1 MGAHAVEKGGREP
14 VALGNDLTKGS
25 VAKTLVRFTVPFL
38 LSNVLHTL
46 YSIVDMYIVGQYADA
61 TQISAVS
68 IGAAV
73 MLLVNGLIMG
83 LGTGSTVLVGQTI
96 GSRREIDEKET
107 ISTVFAVFPLFAL
120 ILLALGQILAPTLLR
135 LLNTPPEAW
144 DGAMGY
150 LRVCFI
156 GLIFTGFFF
165 AIASVLRAM
174 GDSKGPMIFIAIS
187 CVCNIFGDILCVGVL
202 HMGAPG
208 AALATSASQGLSVLI
223 GYFYLRRRNFPF
235 DFRPKSFRIYGTR
248 LRALLR
254 IGGPTAL
261 QETMTNISFLALEAI
276 INKMGYIATA
286 AVGVCDRVFNV
297 AIIPGIAF
305 SSAISAMVA
314 QNTGAGEYR
323 RGRECLRTGLMI
335 ALAIAALIFA
345 ALALFPAAIIGS
357 FTKDASV
364 VSAGVDYMTFF
375 KFDCMLFTLAFC
387 VNGYIN
393 GTGHTR
399 YTMIVNLIASFAV
412 RLPLIWYI
420 SRMPGASL
428 YRISFGLPSASLVQF
443 LVGLAFLIFA
453 KSEREHR
460 RAPGSELR

>member
-1 MGAHAVEKGGREP
+1 MTVGT
-14 VALGNDLTKGS
+14 DLTKGS
-25 VAKTLVRFTVPFL
+25 VAKTLVRFVLPFL

-73 MLLVNGLIMG
+73 MMMANGFIMG

-96 GSRREIDEKET
+96 GSRREKDEKET
-107 ISTVFAVFPLFAL
+107 ISTVFAVFPLIAL
-120 ILLALGQILAPTLLR
+120 IMLAICQLLLPVLLR

-144 DGAMGY
+144 DGAIAY
-150 LRVCFI
+150 LRICFI

-187 CVCNIFGDILCVGVL
+187 CVCNIFGDILCVGAL
-202 HMGAPG
+202 HMGAAG
-208 AALATSASQGLSVLI
+208 AALATSVSQGLSVLI

-235 DFRPKSFRIYGTR
+235 DFKPKSSRIYGSR
-248 LRALLR
+248 LKAFVR
-254 IGGPTAL
+254 IGAPTAL
-261 QETMTNISFLALEAI
+261 QETMTNISFLVLEAI
-276 INKMGYIATA
+276 INTMGYIATA

-323 RGRECLRTGLMI
+323 RGRECLRVGLLI
-335 ALAIAALIFA
+335 ALAISVVIFA
-345 ALALFPAAIIGS
+345 VLALFPAAIIGI
-357 FTKDASV
+357 FTKDAAV
-364 VSAGVDYMTFF
+364 VSSGVDYMTFF

-420 SRMPGASL
+420 SRLPGTTL
-428 YRISFGLPSASLVQF
+428 YHISFGLPSASLVQF
-443 LVGLAFLIFA
+443 LVGLAFLFFA
-453 KSEREHR
+453 KSEREQR
-460 RAPGSELR
+460 RNKLG

>member
-1 MGAHAVEKGGREP
+1 MAV
-14 VALGNDLTKGS
+14 GNDLTRGS
-25 VAKTLVRFTVPFL
+25 VTKTLVRFTIPFL
-38 LSNVLHTL
+38 LSNILHTL

-73 MLLVNGLIMG
+73 MMLVNGLIMG
-83 LGTGSTVLVGQTI
+83 LGSGSTVLVGQTI
-96 GSRREIDEKET
+96 GSRKEKDEKET

-120 ILLALGQILAPTLLR
+120 VLLFLGQILAPTLLR

-144 DGAMGY
+144 EGAIAY
-150 LRVCFI
+150 TRICFI
-156 GLIFTGFFF
+156 GIIFTGFFF

-202 HMGAPG
+202 KMGAAG
-208 AALATSASQGLSVLI
+208 AALATSVSQGISVVI

-235 DFRPKSFRIYGTR
+235 DFRPKSFRIYGNR
-248 LRALLR
+248 LKMLLR

-261 QETMTNISFLALEAI
+261 QETMTSISFLVLEAI

-286 AVGVCDRVFNV
+286 AVGVSDRVFNV

-305 SSAISAMVA
+305 SAAISAMVA

-323 RGRECLRTGLMI
+323 RSRECLRAGLLI
-335 ALAIAALIFA
+335 ALAISVVIFA

-412 RLPLIWYI
+412 RLPLIWFI
-420 SRMPGASL
+420 SRMPNATL
-428 YRISFGLPSASLVQF
+428 YHISFGLPSASLVQF
-443 LVGLAFLIFA
+443 LVGLAFLLFA
-453 KSEREHR
+453 KSEREQR
-460 RAPGSELR
+460 RKLKE

>member
-1 MGAHAVEKGGREP
+1 MTV
-14 VALGNDLTKGS
+14 GNDLTKGS

-46 YSIVDMYIVGQYADA
+46 YSLVDMRIVGRYADA
-61 TQISAVS
+61 TQMSAVS

-73 MLLVNGLIMG
+73 MMLVNGFIMG
-83 LGTGSTVLVGQTI
+83 LGTGSTVLVGHAI
-96 GSRREIDEKET
+96 GSKRETDEKET
-107 ISTVFAVFPLFAL
+107 IATVFAVFPLIA
-120 ILLALGQILAPTLLR
+120 LALLVIGQLVLPMLLR

-144 DGAMGY
+144 DGAIAY
-150 LRVCFI
+150 LRICFI

-187 CVCNIFGDILCVGVL
+187 CVCNIFGDLICVRGL
-202 HMGAPG
+202 HMGAAG

-223 GYFYLRRRNFPF
+223 GYFYLRRRSFPF
-235 DFRPKSFRIYGTR
+235 DFKPKSYRIYGSR
-248 LRALLR
+248 LKAFVR
-254 IGGPTAL
+254 IGAPTAL
-261 QETMTNISFLALEAI
+261 QETMTNISFLVLEAI
-276 INKMGYIATA
+276 INTMGYIATA

-323 RGRECLRTGLMI
+323 RGRECLRVGLLI
-335 ALAIAALIFA
+335 ALAISVVIFA
-345 ALALFPAAIIGS
+345 VLALFPAAIIGI
-357 FTKDASV
+357 FTKDAAV
-364 VSAGVDYMTFF
+364 VSSGVDYMTFF

-420 SRMPGASL
+420 SRLPGTTL
-428 YRISFGLPSASLVQF
+428 YHISFGLPSASLVQF
-443 LVGLAFLIFA
+443 LVGLAFLFFA
-453 KSEREHR
+453 KSEREQR
-460 RAPGSELR
+460 RNKLG

>member
-1 MGAHAVEKGGREP
+1 MTV
-14 VALGNDLTKGS
+14 GNDLTQGS

-83 LGTGSTVLVGQTI
+83 LGTGSTVLVGQSI
-96 GSRREIDEKET
+96 GSRREIDVKET

-120 ILLALGQILAPTLLR
+120 FLLALGQILAPMLLR

-144 DGAMGY
+144 DGAIAY
-150 LRVCFI
+150 LRICFI

-187 CVCNIFGDILCVGVL
+187 CVCNIFGDILCVGAL
-202 HMGAPG
+202 HMGAAG
-208 AALATSASQGLSVLI
+208 AALATSVSQGLSVLI
-223 GYFYLRRRNFPF
+223 GYFYLRKRNFPF
-235 DFRPKSFRIYGTR
+235 DFKPKSFKIYGNR
-248 LRALLR
+248 LKSLVR
-254 IGGPTAL
+254 IGTPTAL
-261 QETMTNISFLALEAI
+261 QETMTNISFLVLEAI

-286 AVGVCDRVFNV
+286 AVGVSDRVFNV

-314 QNTGAGEYR
+314 QNTGAGEYK
-323 RGRECLRTGLMI
+323 RGRECLRVGLLI
-335 ALAIAALIFA
+335 ALVISALIFA
-345 ALALFPAAIIGS
+345 AMAIFPAQIIGS
-357 FTKDASV
+357 FTKDAAV
-364 VSAGVDYMTFF
+364 VAAGVDYLTYF

-387 VNGYIN
+387 VIGYIN

-399 YTMIVNLIASFAV
+399 YTLIINIIASFAV
-412 RLPLIWYI
+412 RLPLIWYL
-420 SRMPGASL
+420 SRLPGATLKTISL
-428 YRISFGLPSASLVQF
+428 GLPSASLVQF
-443 LVGLAFLIFA
+443 LLGLAFLLFA
-453 KSEREHR
+453 KSEREQR
-460 RAPGSELR
+460 KQLGLR

>member
-1 MGAHAVEKGGREP
+1 MTV
-14 VALGNDLTKGS
+14 GNDLTKGS
-25 VAKTLVRFTVPFL
+25 VAKTLIRFTVPFL

-46 YSIVDMYIVGQYADA
+46 YSLVDMRIVGRYADA
-61 TQISAVS
+61 TQMSAVS

-73 MLLVNGLIMG
+73 MMLVNGFIMG
-83 LGTGSTVLVGQTI
+83 LGTGSTVLVGHAI
-96 GSRREIDEKET
+96 GSKKETDEKET
-107 ISTVFAVFPLFAL
+107 ISTVFAVFPLIAL
-120 ILLALGQILAPTLLR
+120 ALLAIGQLVLPLLLR

-144 DGAMGY
+144 DGAVAY
-150 LRVCFI
+150 LRICFI

-187 CVCNIFGDILCVGVL
+187 CVCNIFGDLICVRGL
-202 HMGAPG
+202 HMGAAG

-235 DFRPKSFRIYGTR
+235 DFKPKSFRIYGSR
-248 LRALLR
+248 LKAFVR
-254 IGGPTAL
+254 IGAPTAL
-261 QETMTNISFLALEAI
+261 QETMTNISFLVLEAI
-276 INKMGYIATA
+276 INTMGYIATA

-323 RGRECLRTGLMI
+323 RGRECLRVGLLI
-335 ALAIAALIFA
+335 ALGISIVIFA
-345 ALALFPAAIIGS
+345 ALALFPAAIIGI
-357 FTKDASV
+357 FTKDAAV
-364 VSAGVDYMTFF
+364 VSSGVDYMTFF

-420 SRMPGASL
+420 SRLPGTTL
-428 YRISFGLPSASLVQF
+428 YHISFGLPSASLVQF

-453 KSEREHR
+453 KSEREQR
-460 RAPGSELR
+460 RNKLG

>member
-1 MGAHAVEKGGREP
+1 MTV
-14 VALGNDLTKGS
+14 GNDLTQGS
-25 VAKTLVRFTVPFL
+25 VAKTLVRFTLPFL

-107 ISTVFAVFPLFAL
+107 ISTVFAVFPVFAL
-120 ILLALGQILAPTLLR
+120 ILLVLGQLVAPLLLR
-135 LLNTPPEAW
+135 ALNTPPEAW
-144 DGAMGY
+144 DGAIAY
-150 LRVCFI
+150 LRICFI

-165 AIASVLRAM
+165 AIAAVLRAM

-187 CVCNIFGDILCVGVL
+187 CVCNIFGDILCVGAL
-202 HMGAPG
+202 HMGAAG
-208 AALATSASQGLSVLI
+208 AALATSVSQGLSVLI
-223 GYFYLRRRNFPF
+223 GYFYLRKRHFPF
-235 DFRPKSFRIYGTR
+235 DFKPKSFKIYKNR
-248 LRALLR
+248 LKQLVR
-254 IGGPTAL
+254 IGTPTAL
-261 QETMTNISFLALEAI
+261 QETMTNISFLVLEAI

-286 AVGVCDRVFNV
+286 AVGVSDRVFNV

-314 QNTGAGEYR
+314 QNTGAGEYQ
-323 RGRECLRTGLMI
+323 RGRECLRVGLLI
-335 ALAIAALIFA
+335 ALVISALIFA
-345 ALALFPAAIIGS
+345 AMAIFPAQIIGS
-357 FTKDASV
+357 FTKDAAV
-364 VSAGVDYMTFF
+364 VAAGVDYLTYF

-387 VNGYIN
+387 VIGYIN

-399 YTMIVNLIASFAV
+399 YTLIINIIASFAV
-412 RLPLIWYI
+412 RLPLIWYL
-420 SRMPGASL
+420 SQQPGATLKTISL
-428 YRISFGLPSASLVQF
+428 GLPSASLVQF
-443 LVGLAFLIFA
+443 LLGLAFLFFA
-453 KSEREHR
+453 KSEQEQRKQ
-460 RAPGSELR
+460 LRLR

>member
-1 MGAHAVEKGGREP
+1 MTV
-14 VALGNDLTKGS
+14 GNDLTQGS

-68 IGAAV
+68 VGAAV
-73 MLLVNGLIMG
+73 MMLVNGLIMG

-120 ILLALGQILAPTLLR
+120 ILLVLGQLVAPLLLR
-135 LLNTPPEAW
+135 ALNTPPEAW
-144 DGAMGY
+144 DGAIAY
-150 LRVCFI
+150 LRICFI

-165 AIASVLRAM
+165 AIAAVLRAM

-187 CVCNIFGDILCVGVL
+187 CVCNIFGDILCVGTL
-202 HMGAPG
+202 HMGAAG
-208 AALATSASQGLSVLI
+208 AALATSVSQGLSVLI
-223 GYFYLRRRNFPF
+223 GYFYLRKRHFPF
-235 DFRPKSFRIYGTR
+235 DFKPKSFKIYKNR
-248 LRALLR
+248 LKQLVR
-254 IGGPTAL
+254 IGTPTAL
-261 QETMTNISFLALEAI
+261 QETMTNISFLVLEAI

-286 AVGVCDRVFNV
+286 AVGVSDRVFNV

-314 QNTGAGEYR
+314 QNTGAGEYK
-323 RGRECLRTGLMI
+323 RGRECLRVGLLI
-335 ALAIAALIFA
+335 ALVISALIFA
-345 ALALFPAAIIGS
+345 AMAIFPAQIIGS
-357 FTKDASV
+357 FTKDAAV
-364 VSAGVDYMTFF
+364 VAAGVDYLTYF

-387 VNGYIN
+387 VIGYIN

-399 YTMIVNLIASFAV
+399 FTLIINIIASFAV
-412 RLPLIWYI
+412 RLPLIWFLSRQPEATLKTI
-420 SRMPGASL
+420 SL
-428 YRISFGLPSASLVQF
+428 GLPSASLVQF
-443 LVGLAFLIFA
+443 LLGLAFLFFA
-453 KSEREHR
+453 KSEREQR
-460 RAPGSELR
+460 NRLENR

>member
-1 MGAHAVEKGGREP
+1 MAVGT
-14 VALGNDLTKGS
+14 DLTKGS

-83 LGTGSTVLVGQTI
+83 LGTGGTVLVGQTI
-96 GSRREIDEKET
+96 GSRREKDEKET

-120 ILLALGQILAPTLLR
+120 ILLALGQILVPTLLR

-144 DGAMGY
+144 NGAEAY
-150 LRVCFI
+150 LRICFI

-202 HMGAPG
+202 KMGAAG
-208 AALATSASQGLSVLI
+208 AALATSVSQGISVVI
-223 GYFYLRRRNFPF
+223 GYFYLRRRSFPF
-235 DFRPKSFRIYGTR
+235 DFRPRSFRIFR
-248 LRALLR
+248 NKLNMLVR
-254 IGGPTAL
+254 IGAPTAL
-261 QETMTNISFLALEAI
+261 QETMTNISFLVLEAI

-323 RGRECLRTGLMI
+323 RGRECLRAGLLI
-335 ALAIAALIFA
+335 ALAISLVIFA
-345 ALALFPAAIIGS
+345 ALALFPAQIIGS
-357 FTKDASV
+357 FTKDAAV
-364 VSAGVDYMTFF
+364 VSSGVDYMTFF

-412 RLPLIWYI
+412 RLPLIWFI
-420 SRMPGASL
+420 SQRPGATL
-428 YRISFGLPSASLVQF
+428 YHISFGLPSASLVQF
-443 LVGLAFLIFA
+443 LVGLGFLLFA
-453 KSEREHR
+453 KSERDQR
-460 RAPGSELR
+460 QKLQ

>member
-1 MGAHAVEKGGREP
+1 MNV
-14 VALGNDLTKGS
+14 GNDLTQGS
-25 VAKTLVRFTVPFL
+25 VARTLVRFTVPFL

-83 LGTGSTVLVGQTI
+83 LGTGSTVLVGQSI
-96 GSRREIDEKET
+96 GSRREIDVKET

-120 ILLALGQILAPTLLR
+120 FLLALGQILAPTLLR

-144 DGAMGY
+144 DGAIAY
-150 LRVCFI
+150 LRICFI

-202 HMGAPG
+202 HMGAAG
-208 AALATSASQGLSVLI
+208 AALATSVSQGLSVLI
-223 GYFYLRRRNFPF
+223 GYFYLRKRNFPF
-235 DFRPKSFRIYGTR
+235 DFKPRSFKIYGNR
-248 LRALLR
+248 LKNLVR
-254 IGGPTAL
+254 IGTPTAL
-261 QETMTNISFLALEAI
+261 QETMTNISFLVLEAI

-286 AVGVCDRVFNV
+286 AVGVSDRVFNV

-323 RGRECLRTGLMI
+323 RGRECLRVGLLI
-335 ALAIAALIFA
+335 AFVISALIFA
-345 ALALFPAAIIGS
+345 AMAIFPAQIIGS
-357 FTKDASV
+357 FTKDAAV
-364 VSAGVDYMTFF
+364 VAAGVDYLTYF

-387 VNGYIN
+387 VIGYIN

-399 YTMIVNLIASFAV
+399 YTLIINIIASFAV
-412 RLPLIWYI
+412 RLPLIWYL
-420 SRMPGASL
+420 SRLPGATLKTISL
-428 YRISFGLPSASLVQF
+428 GLPSASLVQF
-443 LVGLAFLIFA
+443 LLGLAFFFFA
-453 KSEREHR
+453 KSEREQR
-460 RAPGSELR
+460 KQLKG

>member
-1 MGAHAVEKGGREP
+1 MNV
-14 VALGNDLTKGS
+14 GNDLTQGS

-83 LGTGSTVLVGQTI
+83 LGTGSTVLVGQSI
-96 GSRREIDEKET
+96 GSRREIDVKET

-120 ILLALGQILAPTLLR
+120 FLLALGQILAPTLLR

-144 DGAMGY
+144 DGAIAY
-150 LRVCFI
+150 LRICFI

-187 CVCNIFGDILCVGVL
+187 CVCNIFGDILCVGAL
-202 HMGAPG
+202 HMGAAG
-208 AALATSASQGLSVLI
+208 AALATSVSQGLSVLI
-223 GYFYLRRRNFPF
+223 GYFYLRKRNFPF
-235 DFRPKSFRIYGTR
+235 DFKPKSFKIYGNR
-248 LRALLR
+248 LKSLVR
-254 IGGPTAL
+254 IGTPTAL
-261 QETMTNISFLALEAI
+261 QETMTNISFLVLEAI

-286 AVGVCDRVFNV
+286 AVGVSDRVFNV

-323 RGRECLRTGLMI
+323 RGRECLRVGLLI
-335 ALAIAALIFA
+335 AFVISALIFA
-345 ALALFPAAIIGS
+345 AMAIFPAQIIGS
-357 FTKDASV
+357 FTKDAAV
-364 VSAGVDYMTFF
+364 VAAGVDYLTYF

-387 VNGYIN
+387 VIGYIN

-399 YTMIVNLIASFAV
+399 YTLIINIIASFAV
-412 RLPLIWYI
+412 RLPLIWYL
-420 SRMPGASL
+420 SRLPGATLKTISL
-428 YRISFGLPSASLVQF
+428 GLPSASLVQF
-443 LVGLAFLIFA
+443 LLGLAFLFFA
-453 KSEREHR
+453 KSEREQR
-460 RAPGSELR
+460 KQLKG

>member
-1 MGAHAVEKGGREP
+1 MTV
-14 VALGNDLTKGS
+14 GNDLTKGS

-46 YSIVDMYIVGQYADA
+46 YSLVDMRIVGRYADA
-61 TQISAVS
+61 TQMSAVS

-73 MLLVNGLIMG
+73 MMLVNGFIMG
-83 LGTGSTVLVGQTI
+83 LGTGSTVLVGHAI
-96 GSRREIDEKET
+96 GSKRETDEKET
-107 ISTVFAVFPLFAL
+107 IATVFAVFPLIA
-120 ILLALGQILAPTLLR
+120 LALLVIGQLVLPMLLR

-144 DGAMGY
+144 DGAIAY
-150 LRVCFI
+150 LRICFI

-187 CVCNIFGDILCVGVL
+187 CVCNIFGDLICVRGL
-202 HMGAPG
+202 HMGAAG

-235 DFRPKSFRIYGTR
+235 DFKPKSYRIYGSR
-248 LRALLR
+248 LKAFVR
-254 IGGPTAL
+254 IGAPTAL
-261 QETMTNISFLALEAI
+261 QETMTNISFLVLEAI
-276 INKMGYIATA
+276 INTMGYIATA

-323 RGRECLRTGLMI
+323 RGRECLRVGLLI
-335 ALAIAALIFA
+335 ALAISVVIFA
-345 ALALFPAAIIGS
+345 VLALFPAAIIGI
-357 FTKDASV
+357 FTKDAAV
-364 VSAGVDYMTFF
+364 VSSGVNYMTFF

-420 SRMPGASL
+420 SRLPGTTL
-428 YRISFGLPSASLVQF
+428 YHISFGLPSASLVQF
-443 LVGLAFLIFA
+443 LVGLAFLFFA
-453 KSEREHR
+453 KSEREQR
-460 RAPGSELR
+460 RNKLG

>member
-1 MGAHAVEKGGREP
+1 MTV
-14 VALGNDLTKGS
+14 GNDLTKGS

-46 YSIVDMYIVGQYADA
+46 YSLVDMRIVGRYADA
-61 TQISAVS
+61 TQMSAVS

-73 MLLVNGLIMG
+73 MMLVNGFIMG
-83 LGTGSTVLVGQTI
+83 LGTGSTVLVGHAI
-96 GSRREIDEKET
+96 GSKRETDEKET
-107 ISTVFAVFPLFAL
+107 IATVFAVFPLIA
-120 ILLALGQILAPTLLR
+120 LALLVIGQLVLPMLLR

-144 DGAMGY
+144 DGAIAY
-150 LRVCFI
+150 LRICFI

-187 CVCNIFGDILCVGVL
+187 CVCNIFGDLICVRGL
-202 HMGAPG
+202 HMGAAG

-235 DFRPKSFRIYGTR
+235 DFKPKSYRIYGSR
-248 LRALLR
+248 LKAFVR
-254 IGGPTAL
+254 IGAPTAL
-261 QETMTNISFLALEAI
+261 QETMTNISFLVLEAI
-276 INKMGYIATA
+276 INTMGYIATA

-323 RGRECLRTGLMI
+323 RGRECLRVGLLI
-335 ALAIAALIFA
+335 ALAISVVIFA
-345 ALALFPAAIIGS
+345 VLALFPAAIIGI
-357 FTKDASV
+357 FTKDAAV
-364 VSAGVDYMTFF
+364 VSSGVDYMTFF

-420 SRMPGASL
+420 SRLPGTTL
-428 YRISFGLPSASLVQF
+428 YHISFGLPSASLVQF
-443 LVGLAFLIFA
+443 LVGLAFLFFA
-453 KSEREHR
+453 KSEREQR
-460 RAPGSELR
+460 RNKL

>member
-1 MGAHAVEKGGREP
+1 MNV
-14 VALGNDLTKGS
+14 GNDLTQGS

-83 LGTGSTVLVGQTI
+83 LGTGSTVLVGQSI
-96 GSRREIDEKET
+96 GSRREIDVKET

-120 ILLALGQILAPTLLR
+120 VLLAIGQILAPTLLR

-144 DGAMGY
+144 DGAIAY
-150 LRVCFI
+150 LRICFI

-202 HMGAPG
+202 HMGAAG
-208 AALATSASQGLSVLI
+208 AALATSVSQGLSVLI
-223 GYFYLRRRNFPF
+223 GYFYLRKRNFPF
-235 DFRPKSFRIYGTR
+235 DFKPRSFKIYGNR
-248 LRALLR
+248 LKNLVR
-254 IGGPTAL
+254 IGTPTAL
-261 QETMTNISFLALEAI
+261 QETMTNISFLVLEAI

-286 AVGVCDRVFNV
+286 AVGVSDRVFNV

-323 RGRECLRTGLMI
+323 RGRECLRVGLLVAFVI
-335 ALAIAALIFA
+335 SALIFA
-345 ALALFPAAIIGS
+345 AMAIFPAQIIGS
-357 FTKDASV
+357 FTKDAAV
-364 VSAGVDYMTFF
+364 VAAGVDYLTYF

-387 VNGYIN
+387 VIGYIN

-399 YTMIVNLIASFAV
+399 YTLIINIIASFAV
-412 RLPLIWYI
+412 RLPLIWYL
-420 SRMPGASL
+420 SRLPGATLKTISL
-428 YRISFGLPSASLVQF
+428 GLPSASLVQF
-443 LVGLAFLIFA
+443 LLGLAFLFFA
-453 KSEREHR
+453 KNEREQR
-460 RAPGSELR
+460 KQRKG

>member
-1 MGAHAVEKGGREP
+1 MAV
-14 VALGNDLTKGS
+14 GNDLTQGS
-25 VAKTLVRFTVPFL
+25 VAKTLVRFTIPFL

-120 ILLALGQILAPTLLR
+120 ILLAIGQLIAPLLLR

-144 DGAMGY
+144 DGAIAY
-150 LRVCFI
+150 LRICFI

-174 GDSKGPMIFIAIS
+174 GDSKGPMIFIGIS
-187 CVCNIFGDILCVGVL
+187 CVCNIFGDILCVGAL
-202 HMGAPG
+202 HMGAAG
-208 AALATSASQGLSVLI
+208 AALATSVSQGLSVVI

-235 DFRPKSFRIYGTR
+235 DFKPKSFRIYKSR
-248 LRALLR
+248 LKQLVR
-254 IGGPTAL
+254 IGAPTAL
-261 QETMTNISFLALEAI
+261 QETMTNISFLVLEAI
-276 INKMGYIATA
+276 INTMGYIATA

-323 RGRECLRTGLMI
+323 RGRECLRVGLLIATGI
-335 ALAIAALIFA
+335 SVLIFLL
-345 ALALFPAAIIGS
+345 LAFFPAEIIGS
-357 FTKDASV
+357 FTKDAAV
-364 VSAGVDYMTFF
+364 VAAGVDYMTFF

-399 YTMIVNLIASFAV
+399 YTLIVNIIASFAV
-412 RLPLIWYI
+412 RLPLIWYL
-420 SRMPGASL
+420 SRLPDASL
-428 YRISFGLPSASLVQF
+428 YHISFGLPSASLVQF
-443 LVGLAFLIFA
+443 LVGLAFLVFS
-453 KSEREHR
+453 KSEREQ
-460 RAPGSELR
+460 RARLKS

>member
-1 MGAHAVEKGGREP
+1 MNV
-14 VALGNDLTKGS
+14 GNDLTQGS
-25 VAKTLVRFTVPFL
+25 VARTLVRFTVPFL

-83 LGTGSTVLVGQTI
+83 LGTGSTVLVGQSI
-96 GSRREIDEKET
+96 GSRREIDVKET

-120 ILLALGQILAPTLLR
+120 FLLALGQILAPMLLR

-144 DGAMGY
+144 DGAIAY
-150 LRVCFI
+150 LRICFI

-187 CVCNIFGDILCVGVL
+187 CVCNIFGDILCVGAL
-202 HMGAPG
+202 HMGAAG
-208 AALATSASQGLSVLI
+208 AALATSVSQGLSVLI
-223 GYFYLRRRNFPF
+223 GYFYLRKRNFPF
-235 DFRPKSFRIYGTR
+235 DFKPRSFKIYGNR
-248 LRALLR
+248 LKNLVR
-254 IGGPTAL
+254 IGTPTAL
-261 QETMTNISFLALEAI
+261 QETMTNISFLVLEAI

-286 AVGVCDRVFNV
+286 AVGVSDRVFNV

-323 RGRECLRTGLMI
+323 RGRECLRVGLLI
-335 ALAIAALIFA
+335 AFVISALIFA
-345 ALALFPAAIIGS
+345 AMAIFPAQIIGS
-357 FTKDASV
+357 FTKDAAV
-364 VSAGVDYMTFF
+364 VAAGVDYLTYF

-387 VNGYIN
+387 VIGYIN

-399 YTMIVNLIASFAV
+399 YTLIINIIASFAV
-412 RLPLIWYI
+412 RLPLIWYL
-420 SRMPGASL
+420 SRLPGATLKTISL
-428 YRISFGLPSASLVQF
+428 GLPSASLVQF
-443 LVGLAFLIFA
+443 LLGLAFLFFA
-453 KSEREHR
+453 KSEREQR
-460 RAPGSELR
+460 KQLKG

>member
-1 MGAHAVEKGGREP
+1 MNV
-14 VALGNDLTKGS
+14 GNDLTQGS

-83 LGTGSTVLVGQTI
+83 LGTGSTVLVGQSI
-96 GSRREIDEKET
+96 GSRREIDVKET

-120 ILLALGQILAPTLLR
+120 LLLALGQILAPTLLR

-144 DGAMGY
+144 DGAIAY
-150 LRVCFI
+150 LRICFI

-187 CVCNIFGDILCVGVL
+187 CVCNIFGDILCVGAL
-202 HMGAPG
+202 HMGAAG
-208 AALATSASQGLSVLI
+208 AALATSVSQGLSVLI
-223 GYFYLRRRNFPF
+223 GYFYLRKRNFPF
-235 DFRPKSFRIYGTR
+235 DFKPRSFKIYGNR
-248 LRALLR
+248 LKNLVR
-254 IGGPTAL
+254 IGTPTAL
-261 QETMTNISFLALEAI
+261 QETMTNISFLVLEAI

-286 AVGVCDRVFNV
+286 AVGVSDRVFNV

-305 SSAISAMVA
+305 SSAICAMVA

-323 RGRECLRTGLMI
+323 RGRECLRVGLLI
-335 ALAIAALIFA
+335 AFVISALIFA
-345 ALALFPAAIIGS
+345 AMAIFPAQIIGS
-357 FTKDASV
+357 FTKDAAV
-364 VSAGVDYMTFF
+364 VAAGVDYLTYF

-387 VNGYIN
+387 VIGYIN

-399 YTMIVNLIASFAV
+399 YTLIINIIASFAV

-420 SRMPGASL
+420 SRLPGATLKTISL
-428 YRISFGLPSASLVQF
+428 GLPSASLVQF
-443 LVGLAFLIFA
+443 LLGLAFLFFA
-453 KSEREHR
+453 KNEREQR
-460 RAPGSELR
+460 KQRKG

>member
-1 MGAHAVEKGGREP
+1 MSQIGT
-14 VALGNDLTKGS
+14 DLTKGS
-25 VAKTLVRFTVPFL
+25 VAKTLIRFAVPFL
-38 LSNVLHTL
+38 LSNILHTL

-83 LGTGSTVLVGQTI
+83 LGTGSTVVVGQAI
-96 GSRREIDEKET
+96 GSRNETDQRET
-107 ISTVFAVFPLFAL
+107 ISTVFAVFPLFAV
-120 ILLALGQILAPTLLR
+120 ILLALGQLLAPTLLR

-144 DGAMGY
+144 DGAIGY
-150 LRVCFI
+150 LRICFI

-165 AIASVLRAM
+165 AIASVLRGE

-187 CVCNIFGDILCVGVL
+187 CVCNIFGDILCVGVFQ
-202 HMGAPG
+202 MGAPG
-208 AALATSASQGLSVLI
+208 AALATSVSQGLSVLI

-235 DFRPKSFRIYGTR
+235 DFRPKSFRIYKSR
-248 LRALLR
+248 LKTLVR
-254 IGGPTAL
+254 IGAPTAL
-261 QETMTNISFLALEAI
+261 QDTMTNISFLALEAI
-276 INKMGYIATA
+276 INQMGYIATA
-286 AVGVCDRVFNV
+286 AVGVSDRVFNV

-305 SSAISAMVA
+305 SAAISAMVA

-323 RGRECLRTGLMI
+323 RGRQCLRAGLLI
-335 ALAIAALIFA
+335 AFCISALIFIL
-345 ALALFPAAIIGS
+345 LAVFPQAIIGS
-357 FTKDASV
+357 FTKDAAV
-364 VSAGVDYMTFF
+364 VAAGVDYMTFF

-399 YTMIVNLIASFAV
+399 YTMIVNLIASFVV

-420 SRMPGASL
+420 SRLPDTTL
-428 YRISFGLPSASLVQF
+428 YHISFGLPSASLVQF

-453 KSEREHR
+453 KSEREQ
-460 RAPGSELR
+460 RARMKDKNADTL

>member
-1 MGAHAVEKGGREP
+1 MNV
-14 VALGNDLTKGS
+14 GNDLTQGS

-83 LGTGSTVLVGQTI
+83 LGTGSTVLVGQSI
-96 GSRREIDEKET
+96 GSRREIDVKET

-120 ILLALGQILAPTLLR
+120 FLLALGQILAPTLLR

-144 DGAMGY
+144 DGAIAY
-150 LRVCFI
+150 LRICFI

-187 CVCNIFGDILCVGVL
+187 CVCNIFGDILCVGAL
-202 HMGAPG
+202 HMGAAG
-208 AALATSASQGLSVLI
+208 AALATSVSQGLSVLI
-223 GYFYLRRRNFPF
+223 GYFYLRKRNFPF
-235 DFRPKSFRIYGTR
+235 DFKPKSFKIYGNR
-248 LRALLR
+248 LKSLVR
-254 IGGPTAL
+254 IGTPTAL
-261 QETMTNISFLALEAI
+261 QETMTNISFLVLEAI

-286 AVGVCDRVFNV
+286 AVGVSDRVFNV

-323 RGRECLRTGLMI
+323 RGRECLRVGLLI
-335 ALAIAALIFA
+335 AFVISALIFA
-345 ALALFPAAIIGS
+345 AMAIFPAQIIGS
-357 FTKDASV
+357 FTKDAAV
-364 VSAGVDYMTFF
+364 VAAGVDYLTYF

-387 VNGYIN
+387 VIGYIN

-399 YTMIVNLIASFAV
+399 YTLIINIIASFAV
-412 RLPLIWYI
+412 RLPLIWYL
-420 SRMPGASL
+420 SRLPGATLKTISL
-428 YRISFGLPSASLVQF
+428 GLPSASLVQF
-443 LVGLAFLIFA
+443 LLGLAFLFFA
-453 KSEREHR
+453 KSEREQR
-460 RAPGSELR
+460 RQLKG

>member
-1 MGAHAVEKGGREP
+1 MNV
-14 VALGNDLTKGS
+14 GNDLTQGS

-83 LGTGSTVLVGQTI
+83 LGTGSTVLVGQSI
-96 GSRREIDEKET
+96 GSRREIDVKET

-120 ILLALGQILAPTLLR
+120 FLLALGQILAPTLLR

-144 DGAMGY
+144 DGAIAY
-150 LRVCFI
+150 LRICFI

-187 CVCNIFGDILCVGVL
+187 CVCNIFGDILCVGAL
-202 HMGAPG
+202 HMGAAG
-208 AALATSASQGLSVLI
+208 AALATSVSQGLSVLI
-223 GYFYLRRRNFPF
+223 GYFYLRKRNFPF
-235 DFRPKSFRIYGTR
+235 DFKPKSFKIYGNR
-248 LRALLR
+248 LKSLVR
-254 IGGPTAL
+254 IGTPTAL
-261 QETMTNISFLALEAI
+261 QETMTNISFLVLEAI

-286 AVGVCDRVFNV
+286 AVGVSDRVFNV

-323 RGRECLRTGLMI
+323 RGRECLRVGLLI
-335 ALAIAALIFA
+335 AFVISALIFA
-345 ALALFPAAIIGS
+345 AMAIFPAQIIGS
-357 FTKDASV
+357 FTKDAAV
-364 VSAGVDYMTFF
+364 VAAGVDYLTYF

-387 VNGYIN
+387 VIGYIN

-399 YTMIVNLIASFAV
+399 FTLIINIIASFAV
-412 RLPLIWYI
+412 RLPLIWYL
-420 SRMPGASL
+420 SRLPGATLKTISL
-428 YRISFGLPSASLVQF
+428 GLPSASLVQF
-443 LVGLAFLIFA
+443 LLGLAFLFFA
-453 KSEREHR
+453 KSEREQR
-460 RAPGSELR
+460 KQLKG

>member
-1 MGAHAVEKGGREP
+1 MAV
-14 VALGNDLTKGS
+14 GNDLTQGS
-25 VAKTLVRFTVPFL
+25 VAKTLVRFTIPFL

-120 ILLALGQILAPTLLR
+120 ILLAIGQLIAPLLLR

-144 DGAMGY
+144 DGAIAY
-150 LRVCFI
+150 LRICFI

-174 GDSKGPMIFIAIS
+174 GDSKGPMIFIGIS
-187 CVCNIFGDILCVGVL
+187 CVCNIFGDILCVGAL
-202 HMGAPG
+202 HMGAAG
-208 AALATSASQGLSVLI
+208 AALATSVSQGLSVVI
-223 GYFYLRRRNFPF
+223 GYFYLRKRHFPF
-235 DFRPKSFRIYGTR
+235 DFKPKSFRIYKSR
-248 LRALLR
+248 LKQLVR
-254 IGGPTAL
+254 IGAPTAL
-261 QETMTNISFLALEAI
+261 QETMTNISFLVLEAI
-276 INKMGYIATA
+276 INTMGYIATA

-323 RGRECLRTGLMI
+323 RGRECLRVGLLIATGI
-335 ALAIAALIFA
+335 SILIFLL
-345 ALALFPAAIIGS
+345 LAFFPAEIIGS
-357 FTKDASV
+357 FTKDAAV
-364 VSAGVDYMTFF
+364 VAAGVDYMTFF

-399 YTMIVNLIASFAV
+399 YTLIVNIIASFAV
-412 RLPLIWYI
+412 RLPLIWYL
-420 SRMPGASL
+420 SRLPDASL
-428 YRISFGLPSASLVQF
+428 YHISFGLPSASLVQF
-443 LVGLAFLIFA
+443 LVGLAFLVFS
-453 KSEREHR
+453 KSEREQ
-460 RAPGSELR
+460 RARLKS

>member
-1 MGAHAVEKGGREP
+1 MNV
-14 VALGNDLTKGS
+14 GNDLTQGS

-83 LGTGSTVLVGQTI
+83 LGTGSTVLVGQSI
-96 GSRREIDEKET
+96 GSRREIDVKET

-120 ILLALGQILAPTLLR
+120 LLLTLGQILAPTLLR

-144 DGAMGY
+144 DGAIAY
-150 LRVCFI
+150 LRICFI

-187 CVCNIFGDILCVGVL
+187 CVCNIFGDILCVGAL
-202 HMGAPG
+202 HMGAAG
-208 AALATSASQGLSVLI
+208 AALATSVSQGLSVLI
-223 GYFYLRRRNFPF
+223 GYFYLRKRNFPF
-235 DFRPKSFRIYGTR
+235 DFKPRSFKIYGNR
-248 LRALLR
+248 LKNLVR
-254 IGGPTAL
+254 IGTPTAL
-261 QETMTNISFLALEAI
+261 QETMTNISFLVLEAI

-286 AVGVCDRVFNV
+286 AVGVSDRVFNV

-323 RGRECLRTGLMI
+323 RGRECLRVGLLI
-335 ALAIAALIFA
+335 AFVISALIFA
-345 ALALFPAAIIGS
+345 AMAIFPAQIIGS
-357 FTKDASV
+357 FTKDAAV
-364 VSAGVDYMTFF
+364 VAAGVDYLTYF

-387 VNGYIN
+387 VIGYIN

-399 YTMIVNLIASFAV
+399 YTLIINIIASFAV

-420 SRMPGASL
+420 SRLPGATLKTISL
-428 YRISFGLPSASLVQF
+428 GLPSASLVQF
-443 LVGLAFLIFA
+443 LLGLAFLFFA
-453 KSEREHR
+453 KNEREQR
-460 RAPGSELR
+460 KQRKG

>member
-1 MGAHAVEKGGREP
+1 MTVGT
-14 VALGNDLTKGS
+14 DLTKGS

-73 MLLVNGLIMG
+73 MMLVNGLIMG

-96 GSRREIDEKET
+96 GSRREVDEKET

-120 ILLALGQILAPTLLR
+120 ILLALGQVLAPAMLR

-144 DGAMGY
+144 DGAIAD

-187 CVCNIFGDILCVGVL
+187 CVCNILGDILCVGVL
-202 HMGAPG
+202 QMGAAG
-208 AALATSASQGLSVLI
+208 AALATSVSQGLSVLI
-223 GYFYLRRRNFPF
+223 GYFYLKKRNFPF
-235 DFRPKSFRIYGTR
+235 DFKPKSFRIYKNR
-248 LRALLR
+248 LTNLAR
-254 IGGPTAL
+254 IGTPTAL
-261 QETMTNISFLALEAI
+261 QETMTGISFLALEAI

-286 AVGVCDRVFNV
+286 AVGISDRVFNV
-297 AIIPGIAF
+297 SIIPGIAF
-305 SSAISAMVA
+305 SAAISAMVA
-314 QNTGAGEYR
+314 QNTGAGEYK
-323 RGRECLRTGLMI
+323 RGRECLRAGLLI
-335 ALAIAALIFA
+335 ALGIAVVIFA
-345 ALALFPAAIIGS
+345 ALALFPSAIIGS
-357 FTKDASV
+357 FTKDAAV

-375 KFDCMLFTLAFC
+375 KFDCMFFTLAFC

-412 RLPLIWYI
+412 RLPLVWYI
-420 SRMPGASL
+420 SQRPGATL
-428 YRISFGLPSASLVQF
+428 YHISFGLPSASLVQF
-443 LVGLAFLIFA
+443 LVGLAFLLFA
-453 KSEREHR
+453 KSEREQR
-460 RAPGSELR
+460 RKLQ